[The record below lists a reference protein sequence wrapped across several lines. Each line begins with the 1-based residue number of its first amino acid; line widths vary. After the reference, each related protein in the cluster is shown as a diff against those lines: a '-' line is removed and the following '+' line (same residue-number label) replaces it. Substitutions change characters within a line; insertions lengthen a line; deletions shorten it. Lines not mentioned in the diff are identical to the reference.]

1 MSIFTIVDNLMNER
15 PVSRHFHPI
24 AALCYAGALFVLAMS
39 WSNPLW
45 LILLLTFTATC
56 LLVISDWRA
65 WRNSLALSLSM
76 ALVVCLVNAFFAPAG
91 AATVVRGPV
100 MLLLGRFRLCPG
112 ALLFGLAAGLKIPLA
127 VSIFV
132 LCGEL
137 MDQDEVLSFLS
148 RFAPKSSL
156 VATLATLMIPRLRR
170 ELERIRTV
178 MSMRGASLDDRRLI
192 ARIKA
197 SRPLLHVL
205 LLSSL
210 DGAWDTAASLSC
222 RGFGSGK
229 RSSYGKRPW
238 LARDCFLLAGALL
251 ALIPF
256 AIGLAAGKGCYHF
269 YPRLDPVVNM
279 SDIPSLILILSLLSL
294 TFSLAWRST
303 R

>member
-1 MSIFTIVDNLMNER
+1 MNER
-15 PVSRHFHPI
+15 TVIRHFHPI
-24 AALCYAGALFVLAMS
+24 AAFSYAGALFVLAMS

-45 LILLLTFTATC
+45 LILLLAFTATC

-65 WRNSLALSLSM
+65 WRNPLALSLSM
-76 ALVVCLVNAFFAPAG
+76 ALVVCVVNSCFAPAG
-91 AATVVRGPV
+91 GATIVTGRAIP
-100 MLLLGRFRLCPG
+100 LLGRFRICSE
-112 ALLFGLAAGLKIPLA
+112 ALLFGLTAGLKIPLA
-127 VSIFV
+127 VGIFI

-137 MDQDEVLSFLS
+137 IDHDEALSFLS

-178 MSMRGASLDDRRLI
+178 MSMRGASVDGRRLI

-210 DGAWDTAASLSC
+210 DGAWDTAVSLNC
-222 RGFGSGK
+222 RAFGSGK
-229 RSSYGKRPW
+229 RSSYGKRLWGMP
-238 LARDCFLLAGALL
+238 DCLLLAGALL
-251 ALIPF
+251 ALILF
-256 AIGLAAGKGCYHF
+256 AIGLASGKGCSHF
-269 YPRLDPVVNM
+269 YPRLDPVVKM

-294 TFSLAWRST
+294 AFSLAWRSK